1 MKKSLFASENQTAN
15 FIELFFDLVFVFA
28 ITKITHLTAH
38 HLDVYH
44 LSQSVLIF
52 WLIWW
57 GWTQFTWTLNA
68 ANTNHIEIRIGTLL
82 ATAVAFVMAANI
94 NHAFDA
100 KVFWFAI
107 PYIIVKLLGLGIYF
121 RVTERGEASRSA
133 LIKLTIFSIIPL
145 AAILIGAFADPSYR
159 IYWWIGSIAIDII
172 SVFFIGRERG
182 WKIHAGHF
190 AERHGLIV
198 IIALGE
204 SLIVSASAIG
214 NAEATND
221 LLITGGLTVLVI
233 FLIWWTYF
241 SWIND
246 FLEWHLS
253 NKKGTERVKLGRD
266 VYSLLHVP
274 LIFGIICM
282 AVGFEII
289 LHHPSEP
296 LSLPGALAL
305 GGGVL
310 LFTVSTAA
318 AVWRSGK
325 HPLKPRFILLGI
337 STLLYVFTIGQ
348 HPAFA
353 LGLIVLCLFLID
365 FIEWKMCRVEYKDA
379 PIPLDLKIKKI
390 KL

>member
-1 MKKSLFASENQTAN
+1 MMEKSLIASENQNTN
-15 FIELFFDLVFVFA
+15 YIELFFDLVFVFA
-28 ITKITHLTAH
+28 ITRITHFTAH
-38 HLDVYH
+38 NLDIYH
-44 LSQSVLIF
+44 LLQSILIF

-68 ANTNHIEIRIGTLL
+68 ANTNHVEIRIGMLI

-100 KVFWFAI
+100 KVFWFAV
-107 PYIIVKLLGLGIYF
+107 PYVTVKLLGLGLYF
-121 RVTERGEASRSA
+121 RVTERGGASRSA
-133 LIKLTIFSIIPL
+133 LIKLTMFSTIPL
-145 AAILIGAFADPSYR
+145 ALVLIGAFASPSYR
-159 IYWWIGSIAIDII
+159 IWWWIGSIAADII
-172 SVFFIGRERG
+172 SVFFLGRERG

-214 NAEATND
+214 DTEASND

-253 NKKGTERVKLGRD
+253 NKKGSERVKLARD

-274 LIFGIICM
+274 LIYGIISM

-289 LHHPSEP
+289 LSHPSDP

-305 GGGVL
+305 GGGIL
-310 LFTVSTAA
+310 LFTGSTAA

-325 HPLKPRFILLGI
+325 HPLAPRFIIFGI
-337 STLLYVFTIGQ
+337 SILIYVFAIGQ
-348 HPAFA
+348 HPAYA
-353 LGLIVLCLFLID
+353 LGLIALSLVLID
-365 FIEWKMCRVEYKDA
+365 IIEWQMCRVEY
-379 PIPLDLKIKKI
+379 
-390 KL
+390 